1 MIMHTSR
8 ELNMSKIPCHIAVI
22 MDGNGR
28 WAQQRGHERTY
39 GHKAGLDAVRSVI
52 EGAGEMGVKYLT
64 LYTFSTENWN
74 RPKEEVDMLMGLLAQ
89 SIHNELEELM
99 AKHVRL
105 LIQGRMQDL
114 PESCHDAMQSAI
126 DQTANNDGLTLILAL
141 SYSGRTEI
149 TRAAKAIAQEVS
161 QGTLRVEDI
170 QPDTITQHLYHSD
183 VPDPDMLIR
192 TGGECR
198 ISNFLLW
205 QMAYTEFFFVP
216 VMWPDFRKEDL
227 REIIIDFQSRERRYG
242 KTGMQ
247 VREH

>member
-1 MIMHTSR
+1 MSR
-8 ELNMSKIPCHIAVI
+8 IPCHIAVI

-105 LIQGRMQDL
+105 LIQGQMQDL
-114 PESCHDAMQSAI
+114 PESCREAMQSAI

-149 TRAAKAIAQEVS
+149 ARAARAIAQEVS

-170 QPDTITQHLYHSD
+170 RPDTVSQHLYHSE
-183 VPDPDMLIR
+183 VPDPDVLIR

-216 VMWPDFRKEDL
+216 VMWPDFRKEAFFSALDEFAK
-227 REIIIDFQSRERRYG
+227 RDRRYG
-242 KTGMQ
+242 K
-247 VREH
+247 VK

>member
-1 MIMHTSR
+1 MHTSR

-39 GHKAGLDAVRSVI
+39 GHKAGVDAVRSVI
-52 EGAGEMGVKYLT
+52 EGAGELGVKYLT

-74 RPKEEVDMLMGLLAQ
+74 RPKEEVDMLMGLLVQ

-105 LIQGRMQDL
+105 LIQGQMQDL
-114 PESCHDAMQSAI
+114 PESCRAAMQSAI